1 MDAATAERLKGKTV
15 VLSLSGGK
23 DSTATELHLREQ
35 GVQTIRVNM
44 DTGWELWWLYHYL
57 HPHDVAVEKIQTIY
71 PMWSRAQIEA
81 RLAQLDIEYQGDAP
95 LERALGPI
103 VRIRGP
109 KTMRELYLDK
119 AMFPHGKGR
128 WCTPELKTK
137 PMSAFIAALQDS
149 TRVIRLP
156 ESETG
161 EYFYRVLR
169 DDWETPRE
177 FWVNAYGHE
186 MIQRSRKDAEPWE
199 VVNAVG
205 IRDEESAA
213 RKDMPEWE
221 WSNEMDCD
229 VWRPIKAFTT
239 EDVILIH
246 QRHAVRPCKL
256 YLMGMERVG
265 CGPCIKERKAG
276 IRIIAEKDPDRIAL
290 LRQDEAT
297 VSEAARARVAE
308 QGKEH
313 IGDPA
318 FFQIKE
324 GRTGVCWP
332 IDKAVEW
339 SRTEFRGRGQ
349 FLMGEIFDMD
359 MADQGCSRWGLC
371 DAGPAR

>member
-1 MDAATAERLKGKTV
+1 MDAATAERLRGKTV

-23 DSTATELHLREQ
+23 DSTATELHLREH
-35 GVQTIRVNM
+35 GIDTIRVNM

-57 HPHDVAVEKIQTIY
+57 HPRHVAAAKIAAVY
-71 PMWSRAQIEA
+71 PMWTAEQIAA
-81 RLAQLDIEYQGDAP
+81 RLDSLDAEYGGEAP

-109 KTMRELYLDK
+109 KTMRELYLEK
-119 AMFPHGKGR
+119 AMFPYGKGR

-137 PMSAFIAALQDS
+137 PMSGFIAALQ
-149 TRVIRLP
+149 
-156 ESETG
+156 G
-161 EYFYRVLR
+161 EEASFIAHPQTDEWLWTVMRSGWEAPRQFY
-169 DDWETPRE
+169 
-177 FWVNAYGHE
+177 VNAWG
-186 MIQRSRKDAEPWE
+186 QRHLLGAREAGGVE

-205 IRDEESAA
+205 IRDEESDA
-213 RKDMPEWE
+213 RKAMPEWE
-221 WSNEMDCD
+221 WSKEMDCD
-229 VWRPIKAFTT
+229 VWRPIKSFTT
-239 EDVILIH
+239 DDVILIH

-297 VSEAARARVAE
+297 VAGLARARIAQ
-308 QGKEH
+308 QGKAH

-359 MADQGCSRWGLC
+359 MADQGCARWGLC
-371 DAGPAR
+371 DTGPAR

>member
-1 MDAATAERLKGKTV
+1 MDSAAAERLKGKTV

-35 GVQTIRVNM
+35 GIQTIRVNM

-81 RLAQLDIEYQGDAP
+81 RLAQLDIEYGGDAP
-95 LERALGPI
+95 LERSIGPI

-109 KTMRELYLDK
+109 MTMRELYLEK

-137 PMSAFIAALQDS
+137 PMSAFIAALQGAPKVV
-149 TRVIRLP
+149 TFP
-156 ESETG
+156 TPNEAG
-161 EYFYRVLR
+161 EFYWAVMREG
-169 DDWETPRE
+169 WEAHRS
-177 FWVNAYGHE
+177 FLVSAYGQE
-186 MIQRSRKDAEPWE
+186 LLLRARASGGLD

-205 IRDEESAA
+205 IRDEESDA
-213 RKDMPEWE
+213 RKAMPEWE
-221 WSNEMDCD
+221 WSKEMDCD

-239 EDVILIH
+239 EDVILMH
-246 QRHAVRPCKL
+246 QRHSVRPCKL

-297 VSEAARARVAE
+297 VAELARARVAE
-308 QGKEH
+308 QGKPF

-324 GRTGVCWP
+324 GRTCVCWP

-339 SRTEFRGRGQ
+339 SRTEFRGKGQ

>member
-1 MDAATAERLKGKTV
+1 MDAATSERLKRKTV

-35 GVQTIRVNM
+35 GVSTIRVNM

-57 HPHDVAVEKIQTIY
+57 HPHDVAVEKIQKIY
-71 PMWSRAQIEA
+71 PMWSRAQVEG
-81 RLAQLDIEYQGDAP
+81 RLAQLDIEYGGDAP
-95 LERALGPI
+95 LERALGAI

-109 KTMRELYLDK
+109 KTMRELYLEK
-119 AMFPHGKGR
+119 AMFPYGKGR

-137 PMSAFIAALQDS
+137 PMSGFIAALQGAAS
-149 TRVIRLP
+149 VVHLP
-156 ESETG
+156 QSEAG
-161 EYFYRVLR
+161 EWLYRVLR
-169 DDWETPRE
+169 DDWEAPRE
-177 FWVNAYGHE
+177 FWVNDYGHE
-186 MIQRSRKDAEPWE
+186 LLMRTRAAGGVA

-205 IRDEESAA
+205 IRDEESDA
-213 RKDMPEWE
+213 RKAMPEWE
-221 WSNEMDCD
+221 WSKEMDCD

-276 IRIIAEKDPDRIAL
+276 IRIIAEKDPERIAL
-290 LRQDEAT
+290 LRQDEAA
-297 VSEAARARVAE
+297 VASLARARVEAE
-308 QGKEH
+308 GKAR

-359 MADQGCSRWGLC
+359 MADQGCARWGLC